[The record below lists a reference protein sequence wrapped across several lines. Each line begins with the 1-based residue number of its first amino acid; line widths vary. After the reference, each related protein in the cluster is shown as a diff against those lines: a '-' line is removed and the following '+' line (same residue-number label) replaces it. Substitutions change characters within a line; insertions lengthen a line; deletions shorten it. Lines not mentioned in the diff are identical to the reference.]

1 MINLINTIAGRE
13 YLLANYQWCIIVA
26 LLLAMIIINFVKFR
40 KLQKLTITE
49 RKILQN
55 LFFEY
60 LFGTI
65 ENSMFVSIERTL
77 NNLPDRIVKSYNN
90 ALSLE
95 FAAKLK

>member
-1 MINLINTIAGRE
+1 
-13 YLLANYQWCIIVA
+13 
-26 LLLAMIIINFVKFR
+26 MIIINFVKFR